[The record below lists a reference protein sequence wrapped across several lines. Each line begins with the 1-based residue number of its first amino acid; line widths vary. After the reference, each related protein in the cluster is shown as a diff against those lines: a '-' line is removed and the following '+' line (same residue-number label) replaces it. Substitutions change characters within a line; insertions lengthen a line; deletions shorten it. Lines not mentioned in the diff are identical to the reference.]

1 MFVDIKYIVI
11 SMRPNQ
17 WVKNV
22 FIFAGLLFSRNL
34 FQTDI
39 LIRVSA
45 GFVLFSLAASSI
57 YIFNDIE
64 DIEYDRKHVHKCQ
77 RPLAAGQ
84 LAVRKAYVASL
95 ILMIIAFLF
104 SSLLNLTFFGIL
116 CTYVILNLAYSLKI
130 KHLVIL
136 DIMFIAFGFVLRVFA
151 GTSLAGVRPSD
162 WLILCTLALSLFLGF
177 TKRRQELGLANNNSE
192 KQRKVLTYYSIP
204 FLDQMIAMVTACTVM
219 SYALYTVSTDT
230 ITRFGTRNLVFT
242 IPLVLYGMFRYL
254 YIIYHKQAGDDP
266 TTSVLTD
273 IPLIINAL
281 LWVVVVGIV
290 IY

>member
-57 YIFNDIE
+57 YIFNDIK

-104 SSLLNLTFFGIL
+104 SSLLNLTFFG
-116 CTYVILNLAYSLKI
+116 
-130 KHLVIL
+130 IL